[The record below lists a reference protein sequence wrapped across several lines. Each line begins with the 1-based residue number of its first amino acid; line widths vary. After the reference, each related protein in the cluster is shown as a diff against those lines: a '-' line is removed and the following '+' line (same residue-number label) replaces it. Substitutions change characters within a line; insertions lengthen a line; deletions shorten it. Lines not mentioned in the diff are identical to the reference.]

1 MKKEEQNLQ
10 RQVCDYLRIA
20 HKGIIFNSDLSGATR
35 LTMGQAVAMKRLRS
49 GRGFPDLVI
58 YEKRGNYGALFIEL
72 KKDGV
77 NLLKK
82 RIVDSYGE
90 PVFASD
96 HLREQNEMMERLRE
110 KGYKC
115 EFAVGFESAIKIIND
130 YLK

>member
-1 MKKEEQNLQ
+1 MDERTIHQ
-10 RQVCDYLRIA
+10 QVCDFIRYQYP
-20 HKGIIFNSDLSGATR
+20 KIIFNTDLSGATK
-35 LTMGQAVAMKRLRS
+35 LTINQARRMKRLRS
-49 GRGFPDLVI
+49 SKGFPDLVI

-90 PVFASD
+90 PAFASD

-115 EFAVGFESAIKIIND
+115 EFAVGFESAIKIIKD

>member
-1 MKKEEQNLQ
+1 MDERTIHQ
-10 RQVCDYLRIA
+10 QVCDFIRYQYP
-20 HKGIIFNSDLSGATR
+20 KIIFNTDLSGATK
-35 LTMGQAVAMKRLRS
+35 LTINQARRMKRLRS
-49 GRGFPDLVI
+49 SKGFPDLVI

-72 KKDGV
+72 KRDGV

-90 PVFASD
+90 PAFASD
-96 HLREQNEMMERLRE
+96 HLRDQNEMMKRLRE

-115 EFAVGFESAIKIIND
+115 EFAVGFDSAIKIIND

>member
-1 MKKEEQNLQ
+1 MDERTIHQ
-10 RQVCDYLRIA
+10 QVCDYLRYQYP
-20 HKGIIFNSDLSGATR
+20 KIIFNTDLSGATK
-35 LTMGQAVAMKRLRS
+35 LTINQARRMKRLRS
-49 GRGFPDLVI
+49 SKGFPDLVI

-90 PVFASD
+90 PAFASD
-96 HLREQNEMMERLRE
+96 HLRDQNEMMERLRK

-115 EFAVGFESAIKIIND
+115 EFAVGYNSAVKIIND

>member
-1 MKKEEQNLQ
+1 MDERTIHQ
-10 RQVCDYLRIA
+10 QVCDFIRYQYP
-20 HKGIIFNSDLSGATR
+20 KIIFNTDLSGATK
-35 LTMGQAVAMKRLRS
+35 LTINQARRMKRLRS
-49 GRGFPDLVI
+49 SKGFPDLVI
-58 YEKRGNYGALFIEL
+58 YEKRGNFGALFIEL

-90 PVFASD
+90 PAFASD
-96 HLREQNEMMERLRE
+96 HLREQNEMMERLRK

-115 EFAVGFESAIKIIND
+115 EFAVGYNSAVKIIND

>member
-1 MKKEEQNLQ
+1 MDERTIHQ
-10 RQVCDYLRIA
+10 QVCDFIRYQYP
-20 HKGIIFNSDLSGATR
+20 KIIFNTDLSGATK
-35 LTMGQAVAMKRLRS
+35 LTINQARRMKRLRS
-49 GRGFPDLVI
+49 SKGFPDLVI

-90 PVFASD
+90 PAFASD

-115 EFAVGFESAIKIIND
+115 EFAVGYNSAVKIIND